1 MFAIELDR
9 VTIARGGR
17 RVLVDVNLAIRPGEF
32 IGVFG
37 GNGAGKTTLL
47 QAILGLLRPAS
58 GVIKVLGAAPA
69 RGNAAAGYVPQ
80 QVRQVWLGPNN

>member
-9 VTIARGGR
+9 VTIARGER
-17 RVLVDVNLAIRPGEF
+17 PVLTDVDVKILAGEF

-47 QAILGLLRPAS
+47 QAILGLLRPVS

-69 RGNAAAGYVPQ
+69 RGNGDCP
-80 QVRQVWLGPNN
+80 